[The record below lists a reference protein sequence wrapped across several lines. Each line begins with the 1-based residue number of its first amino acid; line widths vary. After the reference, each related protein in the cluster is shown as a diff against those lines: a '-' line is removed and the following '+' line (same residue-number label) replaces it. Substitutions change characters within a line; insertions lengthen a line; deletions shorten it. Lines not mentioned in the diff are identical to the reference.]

1 MPVTLVAGEAG
12 LLAEENAQR
21 LLSIFMEAGMS
32 CLVQLHKVVETQLK
46 AKSRDDALFVKYYRN
61 GLSSIAQW
69 PSTMVRGEIADI
81 EAHYPELQKLHQFV
95 FISVM
100 NEAAYAS
107 AMENFSVPPVFD
119 AYHGF
124 LKRLVGETDVQRGGS
139 FLDLPLIYRKVV
151 FVQAFRNAYH
161 DLAQKHYIAP
171 PAPLVERPSQ
181 KRAPR
186 APLAGPGLRSESARD
201 GGSSAASQP
210 DDDAGSG
217 KPSRRSRLQDAIA
230 LAATA
235 GQEPSAPPAL
245 KYGEKSV
252 LLLNSPATL
261 LQPEEPPPGR
271 REDCGSED
279 EAEPKAP
286 TSALQEG
293 IRSLQKRD
301 KEATGR
307 EEP

>member
-46 AKSRDDALFVKYYRN
+46 EKNRDDALFVKYYRS

-100 NEAAYAS
+100 SDAAYAS
-107 AMENFSVPPVFD
+107 AMENFTVPPVFD

-171 PAPLVERPSQ
+171 PASLEWPSQ
-181 KRAPR
+181 KRAPL
-186 APLAGPGLRSESARD
+186 APLVSPGLRSESARG

-210 DDDAGSG
+210 DEDAGSG

-230 LAATA
+230 LAATV
-235 GQEPSAPPAL
+235 GKELSAPPAL
-245 KYGEKSV
+245 KNGEKSV

-271 REDCGSED
+271 REGCGSE
-279 EAEPKAP
+279 EAAESKAP
-286 TSALQEG
+286 SSALQEG
-293 IRSLQKRD
+293 IRSLQQRD

-307 EEP
+307 EES